1 MIFSNRLLIFFSG
14 IIFLLVAL
22 FLFTN
27 PEANLIVYS
36 WLIAFGFLVSAVAAV
51 VAYFSVPK
59 ELRSPIY
66 LCQGI
71 INLLLAV
78 YLITYGFIALPIVI
92 PTILG
97 IWLIVES
104 FVAFFKGNRLGLI
117 FPIIG
122 NHIMWIAILT
132 FVLGLVI
139 LFNPVAT
146 GVFVIYLIAFAFLIA
161 GFVYIIEAFHK

>member
-1 MIFSNRLLIFFSG
+1 M
-14 IIFLLVAL
+14 
-22 FLFTN
+22 
-27 PEANLIVYS
+27 
-36 WLIAFGFLVSAVAAV
+36 